1 MRDFTLK
8 KYESLLQAI
17 KSTDYT
23 VSTVHDFLKSAPK
36 KCIILR
42 HDVDRAVNRNL
53 EMAKLEH
60 RYGIRSTYY
69 FRHVEET
76 FKPEAILQIAKMGH
90 EIGFHYEVM
99 DKANGDPEKAIEIF
113 KRELEDLRKITENVT
128 EIHTVCMHGN
138 PLKPWSN
145 RDLWKKYDFR
155 DFGIEGEPY
164 FSIDYSKVF
173 YLTDTGRT
181 WADLKIRVKDTIDR
195 PERNSRPGINASTGL
210 AVPGPSLRDTA
221 LTATG
226 LKAISST
233 DDVIRLV
240 ESQKLP
246 QICLLVHPNRWCEDI
261 GGWTKELV
269 FQNIK
274 NVGKAGIVWYR
285 SRTQK
290 KDTKAAGI

>member
-8 KYESLLQAI
+8 KYESLLQVI

-23 VSTVHDFLKSAPK
+23 VSTVHGFLKAAPK

-42 HDVDRAVNRNL
+42 HDVDRAVDRNL
-53 EMAKLEH
+53 EMAKLEY

-76 FKPEAILQIAKMGH
+76 LKPEAILQIAKMGH

-113 KRELEDLRKITENVT
+113 KRELEDLRLITRGVT
-128 EIHTVCMHGN
+128 EIRTVCMHGN

-155 DFGIEGEPY
+155 DFGVEGEPY
-164 FSIDYSKVF
+164 FSIDYSRVF

-195 PERNSRPGINASTGL
+195 PETNAGTGHI
-210 AVPGPSLRDTA
+210 VPGSDLRDSA
-221 LTATG
+221 LAATG
-226 LKAISST
+226 LRAIAST

-246 QICLLVHPNRWCEDI
+246 QICLLVHPNRWCEDL
-261 GGWTKELV
+261 GSWTKELV

-285 SRTQK
+285 NVQGEKRI
-290 KDTKAAGI
+290 AH